1 MGEALRRIGEGA
13 AMIRTKGEAGTGDV
27 VEAVRHIRTVN
38 EDIRRVVSASSE
50 ELMTVAKELQ
60 APYELLLEVKKL
72 GRLPVVN
79 FAAGGIATPADASLM
94 MQLGCD
100 GIFVGS
106 GIFKSDNPAARAKAI
121 VEATTHYQDSK
132 LLAEVSRGIG
142 AAMRGNHVGSMK
154 EEEKIAGRGW

>member
-1 MGEALRRIGEGA
+1 L
-13 AMIRTKGEAGTGDV
+13 V
-27 VEAVRHIRTVN
+27 
-38 EDIRRVVSASSE
+38 
-50 ELMTVAKELQ
+50 
-60 APYELLLEVKKL
+60 LEVKKL

-121 VEATTHYQDSK
+121 VDATAHYRDAK

-142 AAMRGNHVGSMK
+142 NAMRGIHVGSMK

>member
-1 MGEALRRIGEGA
+1 MCHPYWLLPRALTLSYSPLTINL
-13 AMIRTKGEAGTGDV
+13 TK
-27 VEAVRHIRTVN
+27 
-38 EDIRRVVSASSE
+38 
-50 ELMTVAKELQ
+50 LQ
-60 APYELLLEVKKL
+60 APYELVLEVKKL

-121 VEATTHYQDSK
+121 VDATAHYRDAK

-142 AAMRGNHVGSMK
+142 NAMRGIHVGSMK